1 MKSVLLT
8 PFHLDMQHEIQCIP
22 LRVHLVWQTWSPPP
36 SCPAPHPTSVLKP
49 TDVTGAVPALGT
61 SDLVAPGQATP
72 LQPYLILNSV
82 PKSCP
87 KCHCFTE
94 VSVTVTLP
102 HFHSLLERAYF
113 LCAYLFESPRM
124 SVYSLGMGN
133 SGRFSDTG
141 G

>member
-8 PFHLDMQHEIQCIP
+8 PFHLHMQHEIQCIP
-22 LRVHLVWQTWSPPP
+22 LWVHLAWQTWSPPP

-61 SDLVAPGQATP
+61 SDLVVPGQVTP
-72 LQPYLILNSV
+72 LQPYLILNSI

-87 KCHCFTE
+87 KCHFFTE

-102 HFHSLLERAYF
+102 HFHSLLERTGIPGLLS
-113 LCAYLFESPRM
+113 LCLLVRVPQDVCLFP
-124 SVYSLGMGN
+124 GN
-133 SGRFSDTG
+133 GKQWQI
-141 G
+141 